1 MREDTQ
7 KHDPIRSPAINA
19 MSGSSN
25 TRLDEIKARQVKPE
39 LTSNGTSLLKKL
51 SKATSSKI
59 ILFVMD
65 GVGGL
70 PIEGKTE
77 LEHALKPNLDSLA
90 RQSVCGVV
98 DPISAGITPGSGP
111 AHLGLF
117 GCDPLKY
124 NIGRGVLEA
133 SGINFPLEKDDLAVR
148 INFAT
153 IDKEGKIT
161 DRRAGRIS
169 TEINEKLC
177 EELSRIKIDSVKIFV
192 KPVKEHRAV
201 VVFRGKN
208 LSEAIAETDPQVLGA
223 LPLEPIAL
231 SKEAQTTSEII
242 SKFVSEAKKVLAP
255 HHPANML
262 LLRGFAKPPSLP
274 SFQEIYRLNPAAIAT
289 YPMYKGLARLVGMK
303 VLQLKGGN
311 IEDEVTALEEN
322 YKDHDFFFIHIKGT
336 DSAGEDGD
344 WKRKVQVIENADK
357 FIPRILKLKPESLVI
372 TGDHSTP
379 SVLKSHSWHPV
390 PILLYSPTC
399 RVDDV
404 NNFSETA
411 CVKGGLGRIKAL
423 DIMPLAMAHAQKL
436 EKYGA

>member
-1 MREDTQ
+1 
-7 KHDPIRSPAINA
+7 
-19 MSGSSN
+19 
-25 TRLDEIKARQVKPE
+25 
-39 LTSNGTSLLKKL
+39 
-51 SKATSSKI
+51 
-59 ILFVMD
+59 MD
-65 GVGGL
+65 GLGGL

-77 LEHALKPNLDSLA
+77 LEHASIPNLDSLA
-90 RQSVCGVV
+90 IKSVCGVV
-98 DPISAGITPGSGP
+98 DPVSPGITPGSGP

-124 NIGRGVLEA
+124 EIGRGVLEA
-133 SGINFPLEKDDLAVR
+133 AGINFPLEKDDLAVR

-177 EELSRIKIDSVKIFV
+177 GELNKITIASVKIFV

-201 VVFRGKN
+201 VIFRGKN
-208 LSEAIAETDPQVLGA
+208 LSEKIAETDPQELGT
-223 LPLEPIAL
+223 LPLEPAPL
-231 SKEAQTTSEII
+231 SKEAESTSKII
-242 SKFVSEAKKVLAP
+242 SKFVAEAKKVLVP

-262 LLRGFAKPPSLP
+262 LLRGFSKSPSLP
-274 SFQEIYRLNPAAIAT
+274 SFQETYHLNPAAIAT

-303 VLQLKGGN
+303 ILDLKGSS
-311 IEDEVTALEEN
+311 IEDEIRALEEN
-322 YKDHDFFFIHIKGT
+322 YKQYDFFFIHIKGT

-344 WKRKVQVIENADK
+344 WKRKVQVIEEVDK
-357 FIPRILKLKPESLVI
+357 FIPRILKLNPDVFII

-379 SVLKSHSWHPV
+379 AILKSHSWHPV
-390 PILLYSPTC
+390 PLILYSPTC

-404 NNFSETA
+404 AVFSENA
-411 CVKGGLGRIKAL
+411 CAKGGLGRMPAI
-423 DIMPLAMAHAQKL
+423 DIMPLALAHAQKL

>member
-1 MREDTQ
+1 MQ
-7 KHDPIRSPAINA
+7 KDIQNF
-19 MSGSSN
+19 
-25 TRLDEIKARQVKPE
+25 D
-39 LTSNGTSLLKKL
+39 LLKKL
-51 SKATSSKI
+51 SKTTPSKI

-65 GVGGL
+65 GLGGL

-77 LEHALKPNLDSLA
+77 LEHASIPNLDSLA
-90 RQSVCGVV
+90 RKSVCGVV
-98 DPISAGITPGSGP
+98 DPVSAGITPGSGP

-124 NIGRGVLEA
+124 EIGRGVLEA

-153 IDKEGKIT
+153 IDKEGRIT

-169 TEINEKLC
+169 TELNAKLC
-177 EELSRIKIDSVKIFV
+177 EELNKINIEPVKIFV

-208 LSEAIAETDPQVLGA
+208 LSEKISETDPQEIGA
-223 LPLEPIAL
+223 LPLEPMPL
-231 SKEAQTTSEII
+231 SKEAEATAKII
-242 SKFVSEAKKVLAP
+242 SKFVCEAKKVLAP

-262 LLRGFAKPPSLP
+262 LLRGFSNPPHLP
-274 SFQEIYRLNPAAIAT
+274 SFQEIYHLNPAAIAT

-303 VLQLKGGN
+303 ILELKGSD
-311 IEDEVTALEEN
+311 IENEIKALEEN
-322 YKDHDFFFIHIKGT
+322 YKEHDFFFIHIKGT

-344 WKRKVQVIENADK
+344 WKRKVQVIEKVDK
-357 FIPRILKLKPESLVI
+357 FIPRILKLNPDVLVV

-379 SVLKSHSWHPV
+379 ALLKSHSWHPV

-404 NNFSETA
+404 IRFSENA
-411 CVKGGLGRIKAL
+411 CVKGGLGRMPAI
-423 DIMPLAMAHAQKL
+423 DIIPLALAHAQKL

>member
-7 KHDPIRSPAINA
+7 KRDPIRSPAINA

-25 TRLDEIKARQVKPE
+25 IKSE

-51 SKATSSKI
+51 SKATPSKI

-77 LEHALKPNLDSLA
+77 LEHAIKPNLDSLA

-208 LSEAIAETDPQVLGA
+208 LSEAIAETDPQVL
-223 LPLEPIAL
+223 
-231 SKEAQTTSEII
+231 
-242 SKFVSEAKKVLAP
+242 
-255 HHPANML
+255 
-262 LLRGFAKPPSLP
+262 
-274 SFQEIYRLNPAAIAT
+274 
-289 YPMYKGLARLVGMK
+289 
-303 VLQLKGGN
+303 
-311 IEDEVTALEEN
+311 
-322 YKDHDFFFIHIKGT
+322 
-336 DSAGEDGD
+336 
-344 WKRKVQVIENADK
+344 
-357 FIPRILKLKPESLVI
+357 
-372 TGDHSTP
+372 
-379 SVLKSHSWHPV
+379 
-390 PILLYSPTC
+390 
-399 RVDDV
+399 
-404 NNFSETA
+404 
-411 CVKGGLGRIKAL
+411 
-423 DIMPLAMAHAQKL
+423 
-436 EKYGA
+436 